1 MSADEAAI
9 SAEVLRARAEL
20 AATVDELT
28 TRLAPKALADD
39 ATQAAKLAA
48 GDAGALLSGEGMP
61 LAKNRARNVK
71 VLLGA
76 AAGVVVVVAVIVVKV
91 ARRR

>member
-39 ATQAAKLAA
+39 AAQAAKLAA
-48 GDAGALLSGEGMP
+48 DDAGALLSGRGLP
-61 LAKNRARNVK
+61 VAKNRARNVK

-76 AAGVVVVVAVIVVKV
+76 AAGVVVIVAVIVIKV
-91 ARRR
+91 ARKH